1 MNKALEI
8 KLKGMLWDLPV
19 KKREKLFEQIVQDP
33 YKAFKDEE
41 VLIRGM
47 NSLNWYD
54 LIGILGSDNLLL
66 LLSES
71 VISKLYPQQR
81 RLFYRHAKELLSKY
95 TLSPTR

>member
-41 VLIRGM
+41 VLIRGL

-71 VISKLYPQQR
+71 VISKLYPRQR
-81 RLFYRHAKELLSKY
+81 RLFYTNAKELLSKY
-95 TLSPTR
+95 TLSHTR

>member
-8 KLKGMLWDLPV
+8 KLKGMLWDFPV

-41 VLIRGM
+41 VLIRGL

-71 VISKLYPQQR
+71 VISKLYPRQR
-81 RLFYRHAKELLSKY
+81 RLFYTNAKELFDALEI
-95 TLSPTR
+95 